1 MSSCG
6 LFFKPVTQSCA
17 VDEILYR
24 CVMNMWVLAQLVS
37 FMLLL
42 QLQALD
48 FARPFGDF
56 MVLPHDQSIPL
67 WGSGAPASEIK
78 VTFGTQSKSTHC
90 GADGRWRLIL
100 NPEKPSAQGR
110 ELILTSSGEKRSLK
124 DVLVGEI
131 WLCSGQSNMDFPLG
145 KAIGGKVEAAQ
156 AGNFP
161 AIRLCNLTAA
171 PTDSRV
177 YDNATLARLNTKDHF
192 VGKWSIA
199 TEPSALEISAIAW
212 WTAKELHG
220 KNGIPIGV
228 VENAVGGSGAEAWL
242 PSEILESRDDYK
254 ALLGDEWLDCPK
266 IGNWARGRAKL
277 NLGTHRSAM
286 HPFRPGFLFESGV
299 REWTEFPFAGVLW
312 YQGETNA
319 EMANDDWNATAR
331 HAMGEL
337 LRNGHRH
344 IGIVMPRDGLRG
356 NVAALQGASSVAEAG
371 IRLTEIWED
380 GTTEGMIAALIHAL
394 KQKNAPTAFI
404 TLRPRQAICLLTWM
418 GSQGWQIPKHF
429 SLISLATEAL
439 FSSIVPTIATYHI
452 DAAVFAKRVVK
463 RLELL
468 VDGQIAGQG
477 VMLLIPTFVPG
488 ASIASR

>member
-6 LFFKPVTQSCA
+6 LFFRPVTLTCGL
-17 VDEILYR
+17 DEIIYR
-24 CVMNMWVLAQLVS
+24 CVMNMWVRAQLVS

-42 QLQALD
+42 QLKALE

-67 WGSGAPASEIK
+67 WGRGAPASEIK
-78 VTFGTQSKSTHC
+78 VTFSTQSKSTQC

-145 KAIGGKVEAAQ
+145 KAIGGKAEASQ
-156 AGNFP
+156 AENFP
-161 AIRLCNLTAA
+161 TIRLCNLTAA
-171 PTDSRV
+171 PTDRRV
-177 YDNATLARLNTKDHF
+177 YDKNTLARLNTKDHF
-192 VGKWSIA
+192 IGQWSLA
-199 TEPSALEISAIAW
+199 CEPSASEISAIAW
-212 WTAKELHG
+212 WTAKALYS

-242 PSEILESRDDYK
+242 PRESVDSRDDYK
-254 ALLGDEWLDCPK
+254 DLLADEWLECPK

-299 REWTEFPFAGVLW
+299 REWSEFPFAGVLW

-319 EMANDDWNATAR
+319 EIANDDWNQR
-331 HAMGEL
+331 L
-337 LRNGHRH
+337 IVDLVNGWR
-344 IGIVMPRDGLRG
+344 
-356 NVAALQGASSVAEAG
+356 SV
-371 IRLTEIWED
+371 
-380 GTTEGMIAALIHAL
+380 L
-394 KQKNAPTAFI
+394 KQKNLPFFMVQLPRI
-404 TLRPRQAICLLTWM
+404 GGDDPLRAHWPEFRNVQARAAKSLQNVHLIVTEDL
-418 GSQGWQIPKHF
+418 GWDSPDVHPPDKQP
-429 SLISLATEAL
+429 
-439 FSSIVPTIATYHI
+439 V
-452 DAAVFAKRVVK
+452 AKRITDEILSERGK
-463 RLELL
+463 N
-468 VDGQIAGQG
+468 
-477 VMLLIPTFVPG
+477 
-488 ASIASR
+488 